1 MTNAR
6 SLDNEKLVTKL
17 KFLVTEEKK
26 NVAAQ
31 IVLLKEAKRR
41 KLALNLG
48 YPSLIEFCEKEL
60 GLTRDQA

>member
-17 KFLVTEEKK
+17 KFLVAEEKK

-31 IVLLKEAKRR
+31 IVLLKEVKRR
-41 KLALNLG
+41 KLGLDLG

>member
-41 KLALNLG
+41 KLALN
-48 YPSLIEFCEKEL
+48 
-60 GLTRDQA
+60 